1 MILQNL
7 MEERQ
12 LDFYQ
17 PLLSVRRF
25 PSTAA
30 SENDNKRKGD
40 MSSAELPPLPVY
52 KSELKSGPM
61 RNPGAVPFVWE
72 QTPGRPKD
80 ENKVQTQ
87 WPSVTPKLPPGRVSK
102 VKQQHCDEVS
112 KARSVRQSR
121 TGSTVSSS
129 QIVATLDKEVTKQES
144 LEEAIQEKASSGS
157 DDEDENYVDAV
168 DTLSRTES
176 FLMNCSV
183 SGLSGLDDQ
192 EVQPCGTFSTD
203 QQARDFMIDR
213 FLPAAK
219 AMASETPQY
228 TSRKALV
235 IQEQSNQVNKLGSGE
250 NSRPLNPKWR
260 KVLPQY
266 AQDIV
271 REESEDES
279 DDDVSENYAPKV
291 CGLFPRFCLLNPI
304 PGLRMEDRVLNSAGH
319 RVQGKSIASHRR
331 TTKEHA
337 RIAYHGKKSVY
348 SPSRFTQEKDFLNIP
363 EKSKHGIDPHRRGF
377 SKVVDQ
383 ESTQCESSCDSPV
396 AEKTLYVDS
405 VHVKC
410 PTSCSSETKGSTN
423 HSVDKNPSLDCLLE
437 DSKNLGIVDEKAT
450 LQTKSSVSLYSSLEC
465 SENSSYDM
473 QLEMKNHSKNI
484 YSEKKGLTKPDY
496 QGSNLDHN
504 LVATSSPKMVDIGKI
519 DSECQVP
526 SSKKSSN
533 GLIQKPVSW
542 KNSKLTNDL
551 EVGLKSQQATKDQE
565 CHQDSGQDPNT
576 LASSKVVGDGK
587 NGLEGK
593 SLMKLGHR
601 QTSDAS
607 SLKLPLALPLP
618 KAPSESWLTR
628 TLPTVSS
635 RSIPSWSNITS
646 NNHAPTQSPKTA
658 LVDPKWEIIVKSSNV
673 LHGRLRF
680 SEEPLAPIP
689 EA

>member
-7 MEERQ
+7 MEEKQ

-40 MSSAELPPLPVY
+40 MPSGPMRNPLPFY
-52 KSELKSGPM
+52 KPDLKSGPM

-129 QIVATLDKEVTKQES
+129 QIVATSDKEVTKQES
-144 LEEAIQEKASSGS
+144 LEEAIVQEKASSGS

-203 QQARDFMIDR
+203 QQTRDFMIGR

-228 TSRKALV
+228 TSRKAHV
-235 IQEQSNQVNKLGSGE
+235 IQEQSNQVNKLGGGE
-250 NSRPLNPKWR
+250 NSHPLNPKWQ

-304 PGLRMEDRVLNSAGH
+304 PGLRVEDRVVNSAGH

-331 TTKEHA
+331 TAKEHA
-337 RIAYHGKKSVY
+337 RIACHGKKSVY
-348 SPSRFTQEKDFLNIP
+348 SPSGFTQEKDFLNIP
-363 EKSKHGIDPHRRGF
+363 EKSKHGMDPHRRGF
-377 SKVVDQ
+377 SKVLDQ
-383 ESTQCESSCDSPV
+383 ESIRCESSCDSPV

-410 PTSCSSETKGSTN
+410 STSCSSELKGSTN
-423 HSVDKNPSLDCLLE
+423 HGGEDLETLRKDSDIDKNLPVDCSLE

-450 LQTKSSVSLYSSLEC
+450 LLTKSSVSLDASLAC
-465 SENSSYDM
+465 SENS
-473 QLEMKNHSKNI
+473 
-484 YSEKKGLTKPDY
+484 KKQGLTKPGY

-504 LVATSSPKMVDIGKI
+504 LVATSSPKMVEIGKI
-519 DSECQVP
+519 ESESQVP
-526 SSKKSSN
+526 SSKKCSH
-533 GLIQKPVSW
+533 GVIQKPVSW
-542 KNSKLTNDL
+542 KNSKMTSDL
-551 EVGLKSQQATKDQE
+551 EVGLKNQQPTKGQE
-565 CHQDSGQDPNT
+565 CHQDSRQDPNT

-587 NGLEGK
+587 IDLERK
-593 SLMKLGHR
+593 SLMKLGHQ

-628 TLPTVSS
+628 TLPTVSLRNTS
-635 RSIPSWSNITS
+635 SWSNLIS

>member
-7 MEERQ
+7 MEEKQ

-121 TGSTVSSS
+121 TGSTVSSP

-176 FLMNCSV
+176 ILMNCSV

-192 EVQPCGTFSTD
+192 EAQPCGTFSTD
-203 QQARDFMIDR
+203 KQARDFMIGR

-219 AMASETPQY
+219 AMASETPRY

-235 IQEQSNQVNKLGSGE
+235 IQEQSNQVNKLGCGE
-250 NSRPLNPKWR
+250 NSRPLNPKWQ

-304 PGLRMEDRVLNSAGH
+304 LGLRMEDGVLNSAGH
-319 RVQGKSIASHRR
+319 RMQGKSIASYRR
-331 TTKEHA
+331 TAKEHA
-337 RIAYHGKKSVY
+337 KIAYHGKKSVD
-348 SPSRFTQEKDFLNIP
+348 SPSGFTQEKDFLNIP

-377 SKVVDQ
+377 SKVLDR

-405 VHVKC
+405 VHVKY
-410 PTSCSSETKGSTN
+410 PTSYSSETKGSTN
-423 HSVDKNPSLDCLLE
+423 HGGDDLETLRKDDGIDKNPSVDCLLE

-450 LQTKSSVSLYSSLEC
+450 LQTKSSVSLDSSLAC
-465 SENSSYDM
+465 SDNSKR
-473 QLEMKNHSKNI
+473 QGFTNP
-484 YSEKKGLTKPDY
+484 GY

-504 LVATSSPKMVDIGKI
+504 LVATSSPKMVEIGKI
-519 DSECQVP
+519 ESESEVP
-526 SSKKSSN
+526 SSKKRSS

-542 KNSKLTNDL
+542 NNSKLASDL

-565 CHQDSGQDPNT
+565 CRQDSRQDPNT

-587 NGLEGK
+587 IGLERK
-593 SLMKLGHR
+593 SPMKLGHR

-635 RSIPSWSNITS
+635 RSIPSWSNLTS
-646 NNHAPTQSPKTA
+646 NNHALTQSPKTA